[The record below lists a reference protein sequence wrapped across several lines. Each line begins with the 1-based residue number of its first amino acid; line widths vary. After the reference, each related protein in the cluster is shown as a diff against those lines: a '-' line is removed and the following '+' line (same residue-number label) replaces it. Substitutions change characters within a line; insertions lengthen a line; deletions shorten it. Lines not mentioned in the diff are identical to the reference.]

1 MLLLKTASA
10 ILSRSRRRSRGE
22 SAAGELPPQKN
33 SSGVVSTVKQATMPS
48 ETPTS
53 SDEVELDLVV
63 LQTGWA
69 HLAEELLA
77 KIFRTMLLEVAPASC
92 SQKGGESTLSFAC
105 LALAC
110 RSWHQAVLAV
120 AVRRWAPHG
129 LKGLN
134 ARDAAGHTPLHHAT
148 KAGADRYI
156 VGYDALHDL
165 LHSPALLGPSQPR
178 HECYLPRR
186 ATPTACVACSLRGL
200 PSTRRTRAVSDRN
213 SNGQ

>member
-10 ILSRSRRRSRGE
+10 VLSRSRRRSRGE

-92 SQKGGESTLSFAC
+92 SQKGGESTLS
-105 LALAC
+105 L
-110 RSWHQAVLAV
+110 
-120 AVRRWAPHG
+120 
-129 LKGLN
+129 
-134 ARDAAGHTPLHHAT
+134 
-148 KAGADRYI
+148 
-156 VGYDALHDL
+156 
-165 LHSPALLGPSQPR
+165 
-178 HECYLPRR
+178 R
-186 ATPTACVACSLRGL
+186 A
-200 PSTRRTRAVSDRN
+200 
-213 SNGQ
+213 